1 MSESASKRILMV
13 EDEEDI
19 AFLIRYMLERHGFV
33 VDHAADGRQALD
45 HFAQAAPPDLTLMD
59 IMLPYHDGLE
69 LIERLRAQ
77 AGWESVPVL
86 MLTAKAREVDIVRA
100 LELGADDYV
109 TKPFQPEELLA
120 RIRRLLRGAGE
131 ARAAAACPGDT
142 LHHGFGGYRHG
153 RATGAGAATGRCRSD
168 PARTPGAA

>member
-1 MSESASKRILMV
+1 MSESTNPRILMV

-19 AFLIRYMLERHGFV
+19 AFLIRFMLERHGFV
-33 VDHAADGRQALD
+33 VDHAADGRQAIEKITTST
-45 HFAQAAPPDLTLMD
+45 PPDLTLMD

-69 LIERLRAQ
+69 LVERLRAQ
-77 AGWESVPVL
+77 AGWERVPVL

-120 RIRRLLRGAGE
+120 RIRRLMR
-131 ARAAAACPGDT
+131 RP
-142 LHHGFGGYRHG
+142 R
-153 RATGAGAATGRCRSD
+153 
-168 PARTPGAA
+168 

>member
-1 MSESASKRILMV
+1 MSESSGQRILMV

-19 AFLIRYMLERHGFV
+19 SFLVRFMLERHGFSV
-33 VDHAADGRQALD
+33 EHAANGREALD
-45 HFAQAAPPDLTLMD
+45 LIAGSPPPDLTLMD

-77 AGWESVPVL
+77 PGWERVPVL

-120 RIRRLLRGAGE
+120 RIRRLLR
-131 ARAAAACPGDT
+131 RP
-142 LHHGFGGYRHG
+142 R
-153 RATGAGAATGRCRSD
+153 
-168 PARTPGAA
+168 

>member
-1 MSESASKRILMV
+1 MSDANDLRILMV

-19 AFLIRYMLERHGFV
+19 AFLIRFMLERQGFAV
-33 VDHAADGRQALD
+33 EHAADGRQALD
-45 HFAQAAPPDLTLMD
+45 YITTGAVPNLVLMD

-69 LIERLRAQ
+69 LVERLRAQ
-77 AGWESVPVL
+77 PGWDSVPVL

-120 RIRRLLRGAGE
+120 RIRRLIR
-131 ARAAAACPGDT
+131 RP
-142 LHHGFGGYRHG
+142 R
-153 RATGAGAATGRCRSD
+153 
-168 PARTPGAA
+168 

>member
-1 MSESASKRILMV
+1 MSDTASQRILMV

-19 AFLIRYMLERHGFV
+19 AFLIRYLLERHGFT
-33 VDHAADGRQALD
+33 VDHAADGRQALEKL
-45 HFAQAAPPDLTLMD
+45 AGTLPPDLALMD

-77 AGWESVPVL
+77 PGWQSVPVL

-120 RIRRLLRGAGE
+120 RIRRLLR
-131 ARAAAACPGDT
+131 RP
-142 LHHGFGGYRHG
+142 R
-153 RATGAGAATGRCRSD
+153 
-168 PARTPGAA
+168 

>member
-1 MSESASKRILMV
+1 MSESTNPRILMV

-19 AFLIRYMLERHGFV
+19 AFLIRFMLERHGFV
-33 VDHAADGRQALD
+33 VDHAADGRQAIEKIT
-45 HFAQAAPPDLTLMD
+45 ASTPPDLTLMD

-77 AGWESVPVL
+77 PGWEQVPVL

-120 RIRRLLRGAGE
+120 RIRRLLR
-131 ARAAAACPGDT
+131 RP
-142 LHHGFGGYRHG
+142 R
-153 RATGAGAATGRCRSD
+153 
-168 PARTPGAA
+168 

>member
-1 MSESASKRILMV
+1 MTESASQRILMV

-19 AFLIRYMLERHGFV
+19 AFLICFLLERHGFAV
-33 VDHAADGRQALD
+33 EHAADGRQALD
-45 HFAQAAPPDLTLMD
+45 CLATNAPPNLALMD

-77 AGWESVPVL
+77 PGWETLPVL
-86 MLTAKAREVDIVRA
+86 MLTAKAREVDVVRA

-120 RIRRLLRGAGE
+120 RIRRLLRT
-131 ARAAAACPGDT
+131 R
-142 LHHGFGGYRHG
+142 R
-153 RATGAGAATGRCRSD
+153 
-168 PARTPGAA
+168 